1 MNVFRNQ
8 HPSETCL
15 KIYNTIE
22 NSEPKWEIAIGCL
35 RQPEFVIQHRLD
47 MRCPLW
53 NYLLKVL
60 YQYCTDSNIV
70 KEVLNLFQIQEWLR
84 ISNQAEIV
92 EYFLYH
98 AYRSCFDIHK
108 KLLLDLDI
116 VNTFILCKKF
126 SLVKIFL
133 KYYLAP
139 RLTLHDYKLFACRI
153 PLQLPQIRPHV
164 LLKPSLEGWMSR
176 GRNFRCVQ
184 SIYISNCR
192 HLMDADECLCLL
204 WRSIPDSFISF
215 GEMNRILTEVL
226 PTCKIADIYKFYSES
241 VDAGQNCCQ
250 PRTLMHY
257 CRIRIRRTL
266 SNSRQLSPD
275 GISCLDL
282 PSVLKS
288 YLLLSR

>member
-1 MNVFRNQ
+1 MDVYRNQ

-92 EYFLYH
+92 EYFLHH

-108 KLLLDLDI
+108 NLLLDLDI

-126 SLVKIFL
+126 LFVKIFL
-133 KYYLAP
+133 KYYNAP
-139 RLTLHDYKLFACRI
+139 RFTRHDYKLFMARI
-153 PLQLPQIRPHV
+153 PLQLQQIRPYP
-164 LLKPSLEGWMSR
+164 LMRPSLDGWMSR

-184 SIYISNCR
+184 SIYISNCK
-192 HLMDADECLCLL
+192 HLIGANESLCFL
-204 WRSIPDSFISF
+204 WRSIPDSFITFDEIS
-215 GEMNRILTEVL
+215 RILNGVV
-226 PTCKIADIYKFYSES
+226 PTTTIRDIYKFYLES
-241 VDAGQNCCQ
+241 VDAGHDCCQ

-257 CRIRIRRTL
+257 CRVSIRRTL
-266 SNSRQLSPD
+266 SNNKQLSPD
-275 GISCLDL
+275 GIHCLEL

-288 YLLLSR
+288 YLLLCR